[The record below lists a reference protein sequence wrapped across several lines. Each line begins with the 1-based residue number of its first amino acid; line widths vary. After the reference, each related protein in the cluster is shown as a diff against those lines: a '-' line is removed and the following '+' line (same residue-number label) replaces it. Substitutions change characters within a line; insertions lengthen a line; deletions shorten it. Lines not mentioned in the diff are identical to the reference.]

1 MRSLSMR
8 TSLLATAAVALVV
21 ALVVGVVSVA
31 RMSAIADRA
40 ESVYDNALRPLSV
53 VQDIEQLI
61 WHSRWASLSN
71 LTGTDPVKVKA
82 YAEETSAMLDQVS
95 VRIEEYDRLTVTDAE
110 RAAMATFADHW
121 AVYLDLRKES
131 AALKQAGKVE
141 EWQAFRSSTL
151 NPSIVT
157 AMEDLTAL
165 KELSQG
171 HATATAAAARQTADQ
186 ARNVIII
193 VLVAGVV
200 LAAAFSLLVAR
211 GLVRRLSGLESVLA
225 AMAAGDLTER
235 PADTADD
242 EIGRMSRAVH
252 QANAHM
258 RAAVRTLA
266 EASAG
271 LGERSTELQRASAT
285 LSSNTDEASG
295 RVSSIDAAAGEVTA
309 GVSAVASGAEEMG
322 AAIREIAVSATEAAQ
337 VAADAVRVASQAE
350 ELMTKLDSS
359 SAEIDNVVKVIT
371 AIAAQTNLLAL
382 NATIE
387 AARAGESGKGFAV
400 VAGEVKDLAQE
411 TGKATEEISRRIE
424 AIQADTRTAVESISG
439 IGQIIGRINDYQ
451 NTIAS
456 AVEEQSA
463 TTNGMTSDLNRAAG
477 GTSQISSQIGEVVQ
491 VTAATREAAH
501 ATETAAGDLARI
513 SGELRTAVAGFSY

>member
-8 TSLLATAAVALVV
+8 AGLLATAAVALIV
-21 ALVVGVVSVA
+21 AVVVGSVSVV
-31 RMSAIADRA
+31 RMHSIADRA
-40 ESVYDNALRPLSV
+40 EAVYDRALRPLSV

-71 LTGTDPVKVKA
+71 LTGTDPVKVEA
-82 YAEETSAMLDQVS
+82 YAKETTENLDQVT
-95 VRIEEYDRLTVTDAE
+95 VRLEEYKGLTVTADE
-110 RAAMATFADHW
+110 RAAMDTFEGAWAT
-121 AVYLDLRKES
+121 YLDLRQQS
-131 AALKQAGKVE
+131 SALKKAGKTE

-157 AMEDLTAL
+157 AMGHLSELKDLS
-165 KELSQG
+165 KQ
-171 HATATAAAARQTADQ
+171 HASATAAAARTAAEQ
-186 ARNVIII
+186 ARNLIVILLAVG
-193 VLVAGVV
+193 VLLAGG
-200 LAAAFSLLVAR
+200 FSLLVAR
-211 GLVRRLSGLESVLA
+211 ILVRRLTALETVLA
-225 AMAAGDLTER
+225 GMAAGDLT
-235 PADTADD
+235 AHSVDGGHD
-242 EIGRMSRAVH
+242 EIGRMSRAVE
-252 QANAHM
+252 QANTQM

-271 LGERSTELQRASAT
+271 LAERSTDLQEASRT

-295 RVSSIDAAAGEVTA
+295 RVGSIDEAAGEVTA

-322 AAIREIAVSATEAAQ
+322 AAIREIAVSATEAAG
-337 VAADAVRVASQAE
+337 VAADAVRVAAQAE
-350 ELMTKLDSS
+350 ELMTKLDLS
-359 SAEIDNVVKVIT
+359 SAEIDTVVKTIT
-371 AIAAQTNLLAL
+371 AIAGQTNLLAL

-387 AARAGESGKGFAV
+387 AARAGETGKGFAV

-411 TGKATEEISRRIE
+411 TAKATEEISRRIE
-424 AIQADTRTAVESISG
+424 AIQADTRIAVESISG
-439 IGQIIGRINDYQ
+439 IGEIIGRINDYQ

-477 GTSQISSQIGEVVQ
+477 GTSRISSQIGEVVQ

-513 SGELRTAVAGFSY
+513 SGELRTAVAGFRY